1 MYQQINNILSKV
13 ARSTE
18 SSFLAVS
25 AAQKSLS
32 NIKDNPKAISPEDEE
47 DVLKDIEKAEE
58 VIGELEGILIGWL
71 KKYDL
76 KDEIRFSI

>member
-32 NIKDNPKAISPEDEE
+32 NIKDNPKAISPDDEE
-47 DVLKDIEKAEE
+47 DVLEDIEKAEA

-71 KKYDL
+71 KKFDL
-76 KDEIRFSI
+76 KDEVRFNI